1 VSEWALS
8 WYYGARVEMG
18 RDGARERAS
27 YDGRKR
33 GGGSLSLRSSLALL
47 ALSHKRREGA
57 GKVKESMQKPV

>member
-1 VSEWALS
+1 
-8 WYYGARVEMG
+8 MG
-18 RDGARERAS
+18 RERAS

-33 GGGSLSLRSSLALL
+33 GGSLSLRSSLALL